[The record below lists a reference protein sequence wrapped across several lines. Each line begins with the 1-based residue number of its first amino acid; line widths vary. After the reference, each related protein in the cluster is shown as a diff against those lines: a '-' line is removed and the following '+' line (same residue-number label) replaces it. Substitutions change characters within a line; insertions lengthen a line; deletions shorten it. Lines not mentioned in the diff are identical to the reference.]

1 MEKTMNILIVE
12 TKDQIMNTLVVSQL
26 PAMVL
31 SMILKEI
38 KDSVDIQANQIL
50 ENEKKVY
57 IENLDAEQKMQDV
70 INKKA

>member
-50 ENEKKVY
+50 ENEKKNY
-57 IENLDAEQKMQDV
+57 IESLDFEREIKDV

>member
-50 ENEKKVY
+50 ENEKKAY
-57 IENLDAEQKMQDV
+57 IEGLDFEREIKDV